1 MRLQNIYGFMYTG
14 PENSPNTIRI
24 SVMSNGENK
33 MQVANL
39 LLLGSF
45 KHSFQSVSNKNSTD
59 MKIKELIM
67 FIVLSNQNTLLEKEQ
82 SR

>member
-1 MRLQNIYGFMYTG
+1 MRFQNYYGFMCTG

-24 SVMSNGENK
+24 SIMSNGENK

-45 KHSFQSVSNKNSTD
+45 KHSF
-59 MKIKELIM
+59 
-67 FIVLSNQNTLLEKEQ
+67 
-82 SR
+82 